1 MTKADAQGTKTR
13 TGRGLRRGDVVLIAL
28 VLAAVAAFAVMQGAP
43 ALADADGDAA
53 GWAIV
58 QNAEGFYQELP
69 LSQDARLEVTSA
81 EGSNTVVVS
90 GGAVQVEEA
99 DCKNQVCVQAG
110 AVNRAGDVIVCL
122 PHRMVVQ
129 VVAHPEDAAPVEGA
143 LS

>member
-1 MTKADAQGTKTR
+1 MTKTEAQATGAR
-13 TGRGLRRGDVVLIAL
+13 SGRGLRRGDVIL
-28 VLAAVAAFAVMQGAP
+28 VAVVVAVVAVFAIVQGVP
-43 ALADADGDAA
+43 ALADAEGDAA
-53 GWAIV
+53 GWAVV
-58 QNAEGFYQELP
+58 QNAEGFYKELP
-69 LSQDARLEVTSA
+69 LSQDARLEVTCA
-81 EGSNTVVVS
+81 DGSNTVVIS

-110 AVNRAGDVIVCL
+110 AVSRAGDVIVCL

>member
-1 MTKADAQGTKTR
+1 MTKSNAQGTGSR
-13 TGRGLRRGDVVLIAL
+13 SGRGLKRGDVVLIAI
-28 VLAAVAAFAVMQGAP
+28 VLAAVAAFAVLQGAP

-53 GWAIV
+53 GWAVV

-69 LSQDARLEVTSA
+69 LSEDTRLEVTCA

-129 VVAHPEDAAPVEGA
+129 VVAHPDDAAPVEGA